1 VTINVK
7 SGIASDVSAFEG
19 RVVSS
24 DFAKIVAFIASFKGN
39 SMTSYEGVSTAWTLE
54 VIRSQQYYG
63 YAENV
68 TGDWTGYLKSNKDKN
83 YYRYKLANDGA
94 GNPSATATDLT
105 VYPGIYSEAA
115 MANYYGF
122 RRPEMGADG
131 LVEKIKADGSS
142 DGIFLDVSTDV
153 KKGLAS
159 DFLNQFGFYN
169 FDDVKSAI
177 SKTIASVQIVATKD
191 ADGNVTRIDLNCL
204 DADNAQV
211 WVAAAFNV
219 GSSKI
224 QVVEDY
230 MNGDVV
236 PDPVDNT
243 KLKDALKNITSKKSV
258 TVDGSLFPMD
268 PSTGGIYTGN
278 AQLFTYGYY
287 SYSQLQMDADQYYNI
302 EYGVNTTTGESTG
315 AAKGIVALQKID
327 GVYNQLVAD
336 TQTVSSVTSLT
347 GDFTSTPA
355 SKITDIWTSLN
366 PVLCTDALLDA
377 VSYTGQSTDASTGA
391 ITWTFDNTDT
401 AGAALMGAVV
411 GSLPSLHYDLA
422 TTLKDDLD
430 KGYFYNQLTVD
441 TTGNVSLV
449 AFENYDTFL
458 WWIEADYS
466 AIGSTVATKVDAS
479 KIHSSVASSS
489 SGTSAAAGIHD
500 RATHRA

>member
-1 VTINVK
+1 MLR
-7 SGIASDVSAFEG
+7 FE
-19 RVVSS
+19 RQ
-24 DFAKIVAFIASFKGN
+24 FTF
-39 SMTSYEGVSTAWTLE
+39 
-54 VIRSQQYYG
+54 
-63 YAENV
+63 
-68 TGDWTGYLKSNKDKN
+68 
-83 YYRYKLANDGA
+83 
-94 GNPSATATDLT
+94 
-105 VYPGIYSEAA
+105 
-115 MANYYGF
+115 
-122 RRPEMGADG
+122 
-131 LVEKIKADGSS
+131 DGSS